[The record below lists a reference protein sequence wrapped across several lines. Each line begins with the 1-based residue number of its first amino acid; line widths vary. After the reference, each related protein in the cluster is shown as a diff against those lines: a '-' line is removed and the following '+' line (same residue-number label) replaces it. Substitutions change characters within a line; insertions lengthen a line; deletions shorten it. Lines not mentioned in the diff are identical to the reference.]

1 MKNEKMNL
9 FENLQN
15 LHEAEEREKL
25 ELKLLEEQEDDDLSD
40 EEVQEILDFIKKHE
54 NEPTYTDEEMAKEL
68 GLDEI

>member
-9 FENLQN
+9 FENL
-15 LHEAEEREKL
+15 HEAEECEKL
-25 ELKLLEEQEDDDLSD
+25 ELKLLEELEQEDDDLSD

-68 GLDEI
+68 GLDEV